1 MPDVLYLCMSAKTH
15 FIIYSIL
22 MKSTLFSFVFS
33 LLFFPVLSQGIKFEE
48 GNFQQLVNLARQQNK
63 LLMVEVYLNGC
74 PHCAALAPV
83 LQEKKVGEFFNP
95 AFVSSKIEA
104 NSPISK
110 ELQLQKGITYPEFPL
125 LFFFDANG
133 QLIHQAAPA
142 ERPNRAEFITE
153 VIKHG
158 NEALTPTLRTSNY
171 AARYAKG
178 ERGLEFL
185 VNYGKYAKATKDIT
199 RQSQIGNDFAKLLTK
214 PADMESANGFYIIS
228 RLINDF
234 QNPLAKHFFANL
246 PKYQKYNNAENPK
259 AVKDAAEA
267 IIYNTLYG
275 PRTNSLKAAE
285 VVAMREA
292 MIKLGNPAKV
302 VAPRTL
308 LKELEA
314 HFREKNTP
322 AATARFNEY
331 RKIATMDF
339 LDYSYIVRLFNEK
352 ATENSYVPSLILW
365 VNDGAKLF
373 KTSNANHTKDKLA
386 DLYNDLSKAYL
397 KTGKKAEGK
406 KAAQEALTIAK
417 AAKIDTKP
425 YADQLAKCN

>member
-1 MPDVLYLCMSAKTH
+1 MLVVLYLRISANTH
-15 FIIYSIL
+15 FTICFIP
-22 MKSTLFSFVFS
+22 MKSTLFSLVFS
-33 LLFFPVLSQGIKFEE
+33 LLFFPVFSQGIKFEE

-110 ELQLQKGITYPEFPL
+110 ELQQQKGITYPEFPL
-125 LFFFDANG
+125 FFFFDANG

-142 ERPNRAEFITE
+142 ERPNRAEFISE

-158 NEALTPTLRTSNY
+158 NEALTPALRTGNY

-185 VNYGKYAKATKDIT
+185 VNYGKYAKATKDVS
-199 RQSQIGNDFAKLLTK
+199 RQTQIGTDFAKLLTK

-275 PRTNSLKAAE
+275 ARTNSLKSSE

-292 MIKLGNPAKV
+292 MVKLGNPAKV

-331 RKIATMDF
+331 RKVATMDF

-352 ATENSYVPSLILW
+352 ANDNSYVPALVGW
-365 VNDGAKLF
+365 VTDGAKLF
-373 KTSNANHTKDKLA
+373 NTGNANHTKDKLA
-386 DLYNDLSKAYL
+386 DLHNERSKAYL
-397 KTGKKAEGK
+397 KIGKKAEAK
-406 KAAQEALTIAK
+406 KAAQDALTIAK
-417 AAKIDTKP
+417 TTKIDTKP
-425 YADQLAKCN
+425 YTDQLAKCN

>member
-1 MPDVLYLCMSAKTH
+1 
-15 FIIYSIL
+15 
-22 MKSTLFSFVFS
+22 MKSTLFSIIFSFLFLPVF
-33 LLFFPVLSQGIKFEE
+33 SQGIAFEN
-48 GNFQQLVNLARQQNK
+48 GNFQQLLATARQQNK
-63 LLMVEVYLNGC
+63 LLMIEVYLNGC

-83 LQEKKVGEFFNP
+83 LQEKKVGDFYNP

-104 NSPISK
+104 NSAISK
-110 ELQLQKGITYPEFPL
+110 ELQQQKGITYPEFPL

-142 ERPNRAEFITE
+142 ERHTREEFINE

-158 NEALTPTLRTSNY
+158 NEALTPAMRTTNY

-185 VNYGKYAKATKDIT
+185 VNYGKYAKATKDVT
-199 RQSQIGNDFAKLLTK
+199 RQSQIGNDFAKQLSK
-214 PADMESANGFYIIS
+214 PSDMENETGFYIIS

-234 QNPLAKHFFANL
+234 QNPMAKHFFANM
-246 PKYQKYNNAENPK
+246 PKYQKYNTAENPK

-275 PRTNSLKAAE
+275 PRTNSLKSSE

-292 MIKLGNPAKV
+292 MVKLGNPAKV

-314 HFREKNTP
+314 HFREKNTA
-322 AATARFNEY
+322 AATDRFNEY

-352 ATENSYVPSLILW
+352 APDNSYATSLIGW

-373 KTSNANHTKDKLA
+373 KTDNTNHTKDKLA
-386 DLYNDLSKAYL
+386 DLYNDQSKAYL
-397 KTGKKAEGK
+397 KLSRKPEAK

-417 AAKIDTKP
+417 TAKIDTKP
-425 YADQLAKCN
+425 YTDQLAKCN